1 MMHRAETMRCG
12 ACSNFIPARSRRAP
26 KRGFCRLAGHNTCV
40 SESTRVCAVDEQCAA
55 CAEECGVNDGTLL
68 LVIAVL
74 RLTIAPLERHMTDEG
89 QAMLQWILRNAAAVD
104 LTDAQ
109 K

>member
-1 MMHRAETMRCG
+1 MENDLRDRAE
-12 ACSNFIPARSRRAP
+12 
-26 KRGFCRLAGHNTCV
+26 
-40 SESTRVCAVDEQCAA
+40 
-55 CAEECGVNDGTLL
+55 
-68 LVIAVL
+68 

-104 LTDAQ
+104 LTAAQ

>member
-1 MMHRAETMRCG
+1 MENDLRNRAEWMARKLS
-12 ACSNFIPARSRRAP
+12 ACAD
-26 KRGFCRLAGHNTCV
+26 
-40 SESTRVCAVDEQCAA
+40 DEQCAA

-68 LVIAVL
+68 LAAAQ
-74 RLTIAPLERHMTDEG
+74 TIRDLQERHMIDEG
-89 QAMLQWILRNAAAVD
+89 QAMLQRILRNAEAVD

>member
-1 MMHRAETMRCG
+1 M
-12 ACSNFIPARSRRAP
+12 
-26 KRGFCRLAGHNTCV
+26 
-40 SESTRVCAVDEQCAA
+40 
-55 CAEECGVNDGTLL
+55 
-68 LVIAVL
+68 IAVL